1 LYCGQ
6 KTLVKSQRTEV
17 TARVLAC
24 RSWGCPDCN
33 PKRRARLVAE
43 AIGGQPNVF
52 ITLTLR
58 KSDPRSRPAQVRAL
72 ARAWRIVRQRLC
84 RQRGLKSIAFLA
96 VVERTAAGTPHLHI
110 LARAPW
116 IDQRWLSNQCAGLLD
131 APIVWIEAI
140 DQHRGVARY
149 VSKYVGKDPAKFA
162 GSKRYWKSP
171 DYERRPPRAGP
182 IAGDDPIW
190 WSIDNAAIKMV
201 VHRWL
206 SLGYGVEWLSPSH
219 ARRTIPP
226 HKLAAI
232 PEEFR

>member
-1 LYCGQ
+1 MYCGQ
-6 KTLVKSQRTEV
+6 NTLVKFTQRET
-17 TARVLAC
+17 TAKILAC
-24 RSWGCPDCN
+24 RSWTCPDCQ
-33 PKRRARLVAE
+33 PKRRQRLIAE
-43 AIGGQPNVF
+43 AIGGQPTVF

-58 KSDPRSRPAQVRAL
+58 RDDPRKRDAQVRAL
-72 ARAWRIVRQRLC
+72 ARAWRIIRQRCC
-84 RQRGLKSIAFLA
+84 RQRKVKTIDFLA

-116 IDQRWLSNQCAGLLD
+116 IDQHWLSDQADELLD
-131 APIVWIEAI
+131 APIVWIEKI
-140 DQHRGVARY
+140 DQHRGVATY
-149 VSKYVGKDPAKFA
+149 VSKYVGKDPTKFA

-190 WSIDNAAIKMV
+190 WSIDDAAIKMV